1 MDDFS
6 GDTTKESDSF
16 SPNLVVFETESHS
29 VAQAGHE
36 VVVVLSQSL
45 EFWDY
50 RCIEPYPP
58 EDFLNFCLKQI
69 IPNLDLV
76 YCIALSP

>member
-6 GDTTKESDSF
+6 GDTTNKSDAF

-29 VAQAGHE
+29 ITQVGLE
-36 VVVVLSQSL
+36 VIALLSQSL
-45 EFWDY
+45 EFWDHM
-50 RCIEPYPP
+50 CIEPYPT

>member
-50 RCIEPYPP
+50 RYIEPYPT